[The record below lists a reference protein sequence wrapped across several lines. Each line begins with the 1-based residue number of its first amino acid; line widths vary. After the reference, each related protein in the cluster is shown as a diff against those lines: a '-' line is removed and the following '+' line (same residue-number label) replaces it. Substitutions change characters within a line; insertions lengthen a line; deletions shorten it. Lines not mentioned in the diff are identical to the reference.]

1 MPDYT
6 VTLTDAED
14 KALRHVALDPQ
25 DWIDNAVHNRCRQAI
40 DQIYAE
46 EVERMTN
53 DPDITSIPANK
64 TQVVS
69 DADIMSAADR
79 QAHNELHG
87 PPEAPA

>member
-14 KALRHVALDPQ
+14 KALRYVALDPQ

-40 DQIYAE
+40 DQIYSE

-53 DPDITSIPANK
+53 DPEVDSIPANK
-64 TQVVS
+64 EQVVL

-79 QAHNELHG
+79 QAQAESEL
-87 PPEAPA
+87 P

>member
-40 DQIYAE
+40 DQIYTA

-53 DPDITSIPANK
+53 DPEITSIPADK
-64 TQVVS
+64 TQVVL
-69 DADIMSAADR
+69 DADIQSAADR
-79 QAHNELHG
+79 QAQAEQDIANG
-87 PPEAPA
+87 